1 MNRSPS
7 PREVLAAACAVVW
20 LFVMSACAAPLAP
33 QYRIVKQTFEIRF
46 VPGGNPE
53 IKIHNV
59 YTLQNSG
66 TADLDFVDV
75 VFPAAKMYGR
85 TNLSVESAGRTLAP
99 AELPLE
105 YQQDSPGALRLALE
119 PRWLQKEKRDL
130 IVDYSFSAP
139 RAGGEEFALGPQ
151 TFHLGARGWLP
162 VFLPPN
168 HILAATPARP
178 DKLGYTVRVPSDFTV
193 LARGSAASRKQDGG
207 DTIYRFDLE
216 KRDLGPYVVAGHYT
230 PSNQNKQSTDAIFWT
245 IKDLPQNPSSQP
257 NHFAVA
263 WSVLQKNFGE
273 IDNKREGAPYLVEAP
288 SLEADGNLS
297 GDAAFAA
304 FPGGVL
310 LNPAA
315 LGLGP
320 DNEIFTERVERG
332 LARTWFDDALQPAPF
347 AALAIGDGLPA
358 YATIVIDEAAG
369 GDSARQKRIATL
381 LHSYDVAHDQLKAP
395 EKSIVATIPTDSV
408 EQRRIA
414 EAKAPLL
421 FVALE
426 DACGAA
432 AVRRGLAQV
441 IELLRGREVSVNDV
455 RAAIEY
461 TTGKNL
467 AEPFRIWLYN
477 PGIPSDFR
485 TRYGPA
491 AENEK
496 KKIENGS

>member
-1 MNRSPS
+1 
-7 PREVLAAACAVVW
+7 
-20 LFVMSACAAPLAP
+20 MSACAVPLAP
-33 QYRIVKQTFEIRF
+33 QYQIVKQTFEIRF

-53 IKIHNV
+53 IKIHNA
-59 YTLQNSG
+59 YTLENSG
-66 TADLDFVDV
+66 TADLDFIDV
-75 VFPAAKMYGR
+75 VFPAAKIYGR
-85 TNLSVESAGRTLAP
+85 TNLSVESGGRTLTP
-99 AELPLE
+99 AALPLE
-105 YQQDSPGALRLALE
+105 YQQDSPGALRLELG

-193 LARGSAASRKQDGG
+193 LARGSAASRKQDGS
-207 DTIYRFDLE
+207 DTIYRFNLD

-230 PSNQNKQSTDAIFWT
+230 PSDQTKQSTDAIFWT
-245 IKDLPQNPSSQP
+245 IKNRPQDLSSQS
-257 NHFAVA
+257 NRFAAA
-263 WSVLQKNFGE
+263 WSILQKNFGE
-273 IDNKREGAPYLVEAP
+273 IDKRASAPYLVEAP
-288 SLEADGNLS
+288 SLESDGNLS

-315 LGLGP
+315 LGLGA

-369 GDSARQKRIATL
+369 GDSARRKRIVAFL
-381 LHSYDVAHDQLKAP
+381 NSYDDAHNQLKAS
-395 EKSIVATIPTDSV
+395 EKSVVATIPTDPV

-426 DACGAA
+426 DTCGAA
-432 AVRRGLAQV
+432 PVRRGLAQA
-441 IELLRGREVSVNDV
+441 IQLLRGREVSVNDV

-467 AEPFRIWLYN
+467 SEPFRVWLYN

-485 TRYGPA
+485 TRYGRA